1 MMPTVYAQQ
10 PQSDS
15 ELGREVFEISRLL
28 RCPTCRAESVSES
41 SAPISI
47 EMREI
52 INEQLAEGKSRQE
65 ILAFFQARYG
75 DWILLEPPRRGF
87 HLVVWI
93 MPIVG
98 GIVALAFLIIFL
110 RRWQR
115 NANVPVEVSER
126 DLEQLRKVMN
136 NQVINEQP
144 TQDLGTP

>member
-1 MMPTVYAQQ
+1 MSTAYAQQ
-10 PQSDS
+10 PQSESD
-15 ELGREVFEISRLL
+15 LGREVFEISRLL
-28 RCPTCRAESVSES
+28 RCPTCRAEAVSES

-52 INEQLAEGKSRQE
+52 ISEQLAEGKSREE

-98 GIVALAFLIIFL
+98 GIVALAFLVIFL
-110 RRWQR
+110 RRWQH
-115 NANVPVEVSER
+115 NATKPVEVSEH
-126 DLEQLRKVMN
+126 DLEQLRQIMN
-136 NQVINEQP
+136 NQVMKDQP
-144 TQDLGTP
+144 AQDLGTP